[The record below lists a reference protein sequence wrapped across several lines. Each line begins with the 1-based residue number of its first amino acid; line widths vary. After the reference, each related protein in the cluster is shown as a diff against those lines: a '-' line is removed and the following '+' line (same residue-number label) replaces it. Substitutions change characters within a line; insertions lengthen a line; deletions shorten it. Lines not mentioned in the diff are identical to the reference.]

1 MMEFELSRTRLVL
14 KVLTTTS
21 WCQRNAYGK
30 SVWPHL
36 ASAMWGQICRGWESL
51 TVQLWNFLL
60 AEPEGDWIAP
70 SPVVIEGTSGG
81 GKEICPQ
88 LGASLRQT
96 WGVPRLS
103 QSSHSRRVRVL
114 ALLPNGYSL

>member
-36 ASAMWGQICRGWESL
+36 ASAMWGQIAVVGRAGFE
-51 TVQLWNFLL
+51 FLL
-60 AEPEGDWIAP
+60 L
-70 SPVVIEGTSGG
+70 VVRKMCI
-81 GKEICPQ
+81 
-88 LGASLRQT
+88 
-96 WGVPRLS
+96 
-103 QSSHSRRVRVL
+103 RR
-114 ALLPNGYSL
+114 S